1 MVQILVHLDDE
12 IAKEVRK
19 LVKEKYGAKRGSL
32 SLVVEEA
39 LKQALVPSSEISAAT
54 LLEII
59 DYVSRASKENQ
70 PKDQILTNVYLMLDR
85 QFEQSIMRGLDDSK
99 DKRQTKTVPK
109 GSDPVEFLRK
119 LASEKSKL
127 KNHGT

>member
-12 IAKEVRK
+12 IAKEIRK
-19 LVKEKYGAKRGSL
+19 IVKEKYGSKRGSL

-39 LKQALVPSSEISAAT
+39 LRQSLVPTSDISAAT
-54 LLEII
+54 LIEVI

-85 QFEQSIMRGLDDSK
+85 QFEQSIERGLNDAKKRSK
-99 DKRQTKTVPK
+99 VKTVPK
-109 GSDPVEFLRK
+109 GTNPVEFLRK
-119 LASEKSKL
+119 LASTE
-127 KNHGT
+127 